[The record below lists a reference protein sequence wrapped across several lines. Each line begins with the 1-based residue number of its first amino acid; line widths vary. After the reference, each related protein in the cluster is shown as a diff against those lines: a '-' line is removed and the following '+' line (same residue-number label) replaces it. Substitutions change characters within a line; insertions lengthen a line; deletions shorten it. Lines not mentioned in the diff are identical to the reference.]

1 MYEAFDPVMKR
12 KVSIEAALVESPEG
26 EMTVELSGGEEGV
39 RRTIQRG
46 QNLGNLSHPN
56 IVKVLACENSGPAP
70 FLVFEHVEGS
80 TLAEILAQRG
90 KLPLNEALPLLR
102 EAAQGVDYANQKG
115 FVHRNITPDNVLV
128 GTGDQAGEVKI
139 KGFEIAG
146 AAYFLE
152 PELFE
157 IDPDLLMHSVH
168 HMAPEFLLG
177 DTLDGR
183 ADQFS
188 FAVVA
193 FQTLTGTHPFEGST
207 PMTLLG
213 RIAFEGPSKLNLLT
227 GFPPAVRSALARAL
241 DPSPDKRFSGCT
253 ALCEALAGVAQKAP
267 ESKSFVPA
275 PAPAPPP
282 PVAAPISRVQP
293 IAPAAQS
300 QSPKLLLLVGVL
312 VAILAVGAYLLFAPS
327 KKAGPAI
334 PEASAPASQLPAT
347 KKQAIEK
354 TAVDITK
361 GMGPHDT
368 PHPGR
373 KPSGKPKERAKVVP
387 PPLPKAKENTLV
399 APAEPKVVR

>member
-157 IDPDLLMHSVH
+157 IDPDLLMDSVH

-253 ALCEALAGVAQKAP
+253 ALCEALAGVDQKAP
-267 ESKSFVPA
+267 ESKSFVASPV
-275 PAPAPPP
+275 PVPAPPP
-282 PVAAPISRVQP
+282 VRVAAA
-293 IAPAAQS
+293 APAAQS

-347 KKQAIEK
+347 KKQAITK
-354 TAVDITK
+354 TADDITK

-368 PHPGR
+368 PHHGR
-373 KPSGKPKERAKVVP
+373 KPSGKPKERAQVVL
-387 PPLPKAKENTLV
+387 PPLPKEKEKPLV
-399 APAEPKVVR
+399 KPAEPKVVR